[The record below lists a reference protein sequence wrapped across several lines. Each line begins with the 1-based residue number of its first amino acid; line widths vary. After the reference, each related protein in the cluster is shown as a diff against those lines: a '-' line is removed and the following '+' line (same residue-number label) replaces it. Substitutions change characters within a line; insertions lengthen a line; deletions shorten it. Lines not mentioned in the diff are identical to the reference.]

1 MCGSGTKIY
10 SCSDLTYKLESVYEH
25 EKPTTANDIIPRIFE
40 EESGASLEW
49 LFGTNAQCNHGILV
63 PFLHNVAYPLLWP
76 LHTNLLLL
84 GNGSLECL
92 EYVKRRGPLLPMSLW
107 SSQLLDMGNQRRLLV
122 DQEEGWISSL
132 LLPKSSLPERQK
144 SRSQLLLG
152 LEISPS
158 NS

>member
-1 MCGSGTKIY
+1 MRESGTKIY
-10 SCSDLTYKLESVYEH
+10 SCSDLTYKLESVYEN

-107 SSQLLDMGNQRRLLV
+107 SSRLLDMGNQRRLLT
-122 DQEEGWISSL
+122 D
-132 LLPKSSLPERQK
+132 
-144 SRSQLLLG
+144 
-152 LEISPS
+152 
-158 NS
+158 